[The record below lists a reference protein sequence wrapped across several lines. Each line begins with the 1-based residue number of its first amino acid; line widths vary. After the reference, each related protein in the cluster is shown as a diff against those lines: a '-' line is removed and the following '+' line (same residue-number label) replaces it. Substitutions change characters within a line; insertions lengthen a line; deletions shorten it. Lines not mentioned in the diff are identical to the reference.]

1 MSISFQFELSG
12 TFSIHAER
20 VCDILPSIPLD
31 RPTYQAWIRHA
42 AAYLTVES
50 CGIFAIAS
58 AMCFTPSGPILL
70 LAILQAMQVAV
81 GQIRMRDSAQYHTVT
96 HPSKL
101 RAHLRE
107 HRLGISLIAAMSAFS
122 PSMFPL

>member
-1 MSISFQFELSG
+1 M
-12 TFSIHAER
+12 
-20 VCDILPSIPLD
+20 ILPSIPLD
-31 RPTYQAWIRHA
+31 RPTYQVRIRHA

-58 AMCFTPSGPILL
+58 AMCFTPSGPMAL
-70 LAILQAMQVAV
+70 LAILQAMRVAV
-81 GQIRMRDSAQYHTVT
+81 GQIQMRDSAQYHTVT

-101 RAHLRE
+101 LAHLRE
-107 HRLGISLIAAMSAFS
+107 HRLGISLVAAMSAYS